1 MNPSFVGIY
10 DNILTDYECK
20 ILIDYFE
27 SSPKDEGFIFKNG
40 EYVLDPSIKKC
51 RQLDRE
57 TFSQNKRSSIIQTR
71 LLSALDKYL
80 KQYPKLKEHINT
92 FKLDDGMSF
101 KRFDNEEDG
110 FKNWHCEHGL
120 GLSSTR
126 ILVWQF
132 YLNNAKSGTEF
143 LYYPTV
149 RAKAGRCV
157 IWPASITHYHRSQLP
172 NKGVKYIISGW
183 WSFIAF

>member
-27 SSPKDEGFIFKNG
+27 SSPKDEGHIVENG
-40 EYVLDPSIKKC
+40 VHVLDPSVKKC
-51 RQLDRE
+51 RQLMGE
-57 TFSQNKRSSIIQTR
+57 TFSQNKRSSIIHTP
-71 LLSALDKYL
+71 LLSALDKYF

-92 FKLDDGMSF
+92 FGLDDVMSF

-110 FKNWHCEHGL
+110 FKEWHCEQGNL
-120 GLSSTR
+120 GFTSTR

-132 YLNNAKSGTEF
+132 YLNNSKSGTEF

-149 RAKAGRCV
+149 RAKAGRCA

-183 WSFIAF
+183 WSFM